1 MARKKRKITIA
12 KALYGKKTF
21 TSSDEFE
28 FYRSYKMMKLDRKLV
43 TEVHEAVGIAEG
55 YIPVNTAEEELNAWQ
70 LLIDTGVAWKLQ
82 GWFGRQAMFLIDNG
96 LCKTKVVN

>member
-55 YIPVNTAEEELNAWQ
+55 YIPAETVEEELKAWQ
-70 LLIDTGVAWKLQ
+70 HLIDTGICWQLQ
-82 GWFGRQAMFLIDNG
+82 GWFGRQAQFLIENK
-96 LCKTKVVN
+96 LCKSKVVN